1 MTRST
6 LGFYSQRYVFYPCG
20 RRALTAGYITARAKS
35 PALSDDPA
43 RSLANGARGL
53 SSASQMTETVT
64 PMRWKKRLGLGVCSS
79 SGTED
84 ASRMRQE
91 YRPPDNRQPSV
102 ILGGPNGHAQE
113 CAFDAARS
121 RDDGPRAGGS
131 RLI

>member
-6 LGFYSQRYVFYPCG
+6 LGFYSQRYVFYPCA

-64 PMRWKKRLGLGVCSS
+64 PMRWKKRLGLGVCS
-79 SGTED
+79 
-84 ASRMRQE
+84 RFW
-91 YRPPDNRQPSV
+91 Y
-102 ILGGPNGHAQE
+102 GGCLAHE
-113 CAFDAARS
+113 ARI
-121 RDDGPRAGGS
+121 RGALR
-131 RLI
+131 IVV